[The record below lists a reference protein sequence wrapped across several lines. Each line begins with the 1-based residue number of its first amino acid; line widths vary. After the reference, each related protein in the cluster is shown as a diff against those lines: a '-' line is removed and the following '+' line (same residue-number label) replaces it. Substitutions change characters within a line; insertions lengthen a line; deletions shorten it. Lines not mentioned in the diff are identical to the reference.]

1 MKKLIAHNPFDLIRN
16 IEVVELELDTYSVNK
31 IKELLNSYHSSSGP
45 NRPFYHVKVSTPDTI
60 RKRLSE
66 EKVQEIVTSLS
77 IGDSVLEWD
86 LIGLSDFDKKKLY
99 KINRLASMREEF
111 FETHEVCDRL
121 KNDKGKDSLFKK
133 DVSISFMQ
141 QRLDSLLFR
150 EVAKLERYS
159 WYIREDDGD
168 NPTLDVAFQRDFV
181 WSLEQKQ
188 ALIISILNNRPI
200 GTFFFNESDS
210 SGEIDDVL
218 YDGKQRFSAIK
229 EFLQGEF
236 PIVVNGEE
244 YYWYEL
250 PYVDYRNF
258 LSYSVSVAVSTFET
272 MEDLIEY
279 YIVLNTGGR
288 THTEGDIEKAK
299 ALLNKEK

>member
-31 IKELLNSYHSSSGP
+31 IKELFNSYHSSSGS

-236 PIVVNGEE
+236 SIVVNGEE

-299 ALLNKEK
+299 SLLSKQK